1 MIPEYANK
9 EEHKLIVDLRHKLY
23 VVFLDLKIKDVELK
37 KKVWISALCSVL
49 SSIISANP
57 DSQEFLDII
66 KNVIDIE
73 VKQCLEM
80 MSEIEKK
87 DKE

>member
-23 VVFLDLKIKDVELK
+23 VVFLNLKIKDVELK
-37 KKVWISALCSVL
+37 KKVWISALCSIL
-49 SSIISANP
+49 TSIMSVNKNP
-57 DSQEFLDII
+57 DEFLSVI
-66 KNVIDIE
+66 KNVLDIE
-73 VKQCLEM
+73 LKQCLET